1 MKKILLILITL
12 TAQFAFAAPSG
23 DPNYIPWGDLIIP
36 QTVNAVTFFTVLYF
50 LLRNHVRAYFSGKV
64 ETFEKAKKEAEAAKS
79 EAEAT
84 HKDVQLRLEELKTNA
99 DQSLKTAHADAEAL
113 KLKIIEEAKSHAERL
128 EKEAR
133 NSATH
138 ELQKAMFTLRTEL
151 LNKSVEVARDEL
163 KSNTD
168 ASVEASLQKEFVAK
182 AREVRI

>member
-1 MKKILLILITL
+1 MRTAFLLLL
-12 TAQFAFAAPSG
+12 LSDFANAAGG
-23 DPNYIPWGDLIIP
+23 DLHYIPWKELIIP
-36 QTVNAVTFFTVLYF
+36 QMVNVGVFVTILFI
-50 LLRNHVRAYFSGKV
+50 LLRKPIKNHFSGKV
-64 ETFEKAKKEAEAAKS
+64 EAFEKEKKDAAAAME

-99 DQSLKTAHADAEAL
+99 DQSLKTAHADADAL
-113 KLKIIEEAKSHAERL
+113 KLKIIDEAKSHAERL

-151 LNKSVEVARDEL
+151 LNKSVDVARDEL

-168 ASVEASLQKEFVAK
+168 AAVEASLQKEFVEKAK
-182 AREVRI
+182 EVRI